1 MNRIH
6 ESDRYN
12 NVTHQLFLLEK
23 PLAAQFFKSL
33 CSPSKRSAWI
43 FFKHWTDK
51 WQYRQKFLKKS
62 ILNLLFSF
70 QEVSTNRI
78 LKQEHEWVKLAYE
91 KLKKIKNL
99 YVLGRSSADRLP
111 IFSIVVTH
119 LETNRF
125 IHHNFVSALL
135 NDLFGVQARGGCAC
149 AGPYAEVC
157 KVSFTHF
164 CTHLE
169 DNKAEQWIVSNL
181 TLFLYVLFVGFTG
194 NKQRFLCKINGST

>member
-12 NVTHQLFLLEK
+12 DVTHQLFLLEK

-33 CSPSKRSAWI
+33 CSPSKRPAWI

-119 LETNRF
+119 PETNRF

-157 KVSFTHF
+157 K
-164 CTHLE
+164 
-169 DNKAEQWIVSNL
+169 
-181 TLFLYVLFVGFTG
+181 FLSHIFVH
-194 NKQRFLCKINGST
+194 I